1 MNTVTIRRIL
11 SLLGLMAVMLCA
23 MAVSADP
30 LPAPSAPQDEGRF
43 PAVPTLS
50 QPANGGKI
58 EQNGIFSW
66 TNLNATL
73 SKLKIR
79 VVETGEIIVIKVT
92 QTDCNGSYCW
102 WYPTKAD
109 LFDKVQDG
117 WSITWKVVS
126 KFAGN
131 PIRTKTAAF
140 SATVNEVDVPNLISP
155 VDNVLLLPA
164 HSLKWKND
172 SQQNPYY
179 TLTITNTATG
189 EKISTTLE
197 AYSACQAECA
207 VNPHSLPG
215 DLTSATTYTWFVKAK
230 GYTGETAKSEVRTFV
245 TP

>member
-43 PAVPTLS
+43 PTIPTLAA
-50 QPANGGKI
+50 PANGGKI
-58 EQNGIFSW
+58 EQNGTFVW
-66 TNLNATL
+66 TNLNATV
-73 SKLKIR
+73 SKLKIK

-92 QTDCNGSYCW
+92 QSDCNALYCW

-117 WSITWKVVS
+117 WTIKWKVIS
-126 KFAGN
+126 KYAASGLK
-131 PIRTKTAAF
+131 TKTAPF
-140 SATVNEVDVPNLISP
+140 TATVNEVDVPNLVSP

-172 SQQNPYY
+172 SQQNPFY
-179 TLTITNTATG
+179 TLTIVRVATQ
-189 EKISTTLE
+189 EKVSVTLE
-197 AYSACQAECA
+197 AYSHCQAECA
-207 VNPHSLPG
+207 VNPYDLPG
-215 DLTSATTYTWFVKAK
+215 DLATGSVYQWFVKAK